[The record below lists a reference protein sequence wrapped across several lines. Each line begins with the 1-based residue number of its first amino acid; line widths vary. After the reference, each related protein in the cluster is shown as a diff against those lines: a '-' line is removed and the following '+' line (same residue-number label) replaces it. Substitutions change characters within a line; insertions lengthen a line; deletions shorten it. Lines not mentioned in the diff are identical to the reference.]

1 MTSGSL
7 LTEQD
12 LQEFLAKYGELIR
25 QQCVLLMGDTE
36 AAKELEEKVI
46 ASIREKYEYQ
56 PLPSHCETMLIARC
70 CILSSRM
77 ETPEAEEEPGAGA
90 VPGPEIPPAP
100 AEPQDPATPPAS
112 AAGKYVDPEIPEEI
126 RDIRITAV
134 YDPEKTALWLPDGLE
149 ADRVHQQK
157 DPEDPEEQG
166 ADRSVAHSIVNTF
179 LVICFLGSVVFF
191 LWKTGLLRWMKRTL
205 EGLFMYG

>member
-1 MTSGSL
+1 MASGSL

-12 LQEFLAKYGELIR
+12 MSEFLVKYGGLIR
-25 QQCVLLMGDTE
+25 QQCVSLMGETE

-56 PLPSHCETMLIARC
+56 PLPEHCETMLIARC

-77 ETPEAEEEPGAGA
+77 ERPEAEEKPGAGA
-90 VPGPEIPPAP
+90 VKGPAP
-100 AEPQDPATPPAS
+100 KPAEE
-112 AAGKYVDPEIPEEI
+112 AAGAGGGEEAEIPEEI

-149 ADRVHQQK
+149 PERVHLQS
-157 DPEDPEEQG
+157 DPVDPEELTSE
-166 ADRSVAHSIVNTF
+166 RSVPHSIFNTF
-179 LVICFLGSVVFF
+179 LVICFLGSVGFF
-191 LWKTGLLRWMKRTL
+191 LWKTGVLRWLKRAL
-205 EGLFMYG
+205 EGLLMYG